1 VKTILSEPQGRVL
14 RALNRV
20 IAASPGLDRQLPSVL
35 VESIDTVDWASL
47 TFAGQRHRMTVMVSG
62 MTVAEVPSLAA
73 LDLGTTIVAEARVA
87 SAIAV
92 GTGVELIIEVMTID
106 TRL

>member
-1 VKTILSEPQGRVL
+1 
-14 RALNRV
+14 
-20 IAASPGLDRQLPSVL
+20 
-35 VESIDTVDWASL
+35 
-47 TFAGQRHRMTVMVSG
+47 MTVMVSG

-92 GTGVELIIEVMTID
+92 GSSSSS
-106 TRL
+106 R

>member
-1 VKTILSEPQGRVL
+1 MLSEPQGRVL

-20 IAASPGLDRQLPSVL
+20 IAVRPRLDRQLPLLL
-35 VESIDTVDWASL
+35 VESIDTADWASL
-47 TFAGQRHRMTVMVSG
+47 TFAGQRHRITVMVSG
-62 MTVAEVPSLAA
+62 MTLAEVPSLET

-92 GTGVELIIEVMTID
+92 GTEVKLVIEVMTID

>member
-1 VKTILSEPQGRVL
+1 MLSEPQGRVL

-20 IAASPGLDRQLPSVL
+20 IAARPELDRQLPSLL
-35 VESIDTVDWASL
+35 VESIDTTDWASL
-47 TFAGQRHRMTVMVSG
+47 TFAGQRHRLTVMVSS
-62 MTVAEVPSLAA
+62 MTVTEVPSLEA
-73 LDLGTTIVAEARVA
+73 LNLGTTIVAEARVA

-92 GTGVELIIEVMTID
+92 GSGVELVIEVMTID